1 MKFEL
6 LGTVNTVKELVDL
19 LHDNAVNE
27 EALVT
32 TCGAKCHVIA
42 QTNENEITNIILEDD
57 DYTDEWNE
65 EYGEEM

>member
-6 LGTVNTVKELVDL
+6 LGTVTTVKELVDL

-27 EALVT
+27 DALVS

-42 QTNENEITNIILEDD
+42 QTNGKEITNIILEDD
-57 DYTDEWNE
+57 DYSEEWNE
-65 EYGEEM
+65 ETL